1 MNEIM
6 AVKPN
11 GGTVV
16 HLAQVGY
23 QPGKKRRSIRDDG
36 SLCNVLVSRQDR
48 VPLADALRWPN
59 PDDGSAVRPGL
70 PWSWCRS
77 CIGHA
82 AAIAG
87 LSSAV
92 LSQVASAVVS

>member
-16 HLAQVGY
+16 HLAQLGY
-23 QPGKKRRSIRDDG
+23 QPGKKRRSIRDDC
-36 SLCNVLVSRQDR
+36 SLCNVGVPRQER
-48 VPLADALRWPN
+48 VPLSEALRWPN
-59 PDDGSAVRPGL
+59 PDNGSAIRPGL
-70 PWSWCRS
+70 PWSWCRP

-87 LSSAV
+87 LGSAV
-92 LSQVASAVVS
+92 LVQVAAAVGS